1 MTSHRPLLISKAAPL
16 FTMALMLLALWYLST
31 RFLSGAFWQALVA
44 VAAVAIPLA
53 LHGLYEAA
61 IAKTLRRERYQRD
74 GRLFRLFAGRLLLGA
89 VALFLVLFVAPF
101 VIVRLH
107 VLGAR
112 EWWLLALL
120 VPLQVAMFSGFSRLL
135 QNEYKPWLLTAA
147 ALDWTRF
154 VCPTLLALAYAAL
167 LLWQRDM
174 AARLEL
180 SEAIELAQ
188 ARIADIDASLTLAT
202 LAQFVALVDGSK
214 AWFLANLSA
223 QTGSLVFWAAVLDF
237 WMLCYFLCRVL
248 AIALLPRAEWR
259 RVFGPLSD
267 ARDVPAL
274 APRRI
279 AVACALFTFV
289 TLFVGVPLL
298 AGIETQ
304 VRARPELQQL
314 FAGTRTRVE
323 RIGEE
328 YFAPGT
334 IAALERA
341 RRVALARLDVSTA
354 ELRAATEAAFDA
366 MEGNVDLYLDWYY
379 SLGAEYARIGHLLAG
394 DLEDYMARRFAETL
408 AQDEL
413 FADVERALAASLVNS
428 AEANALY
435 ARLSDNILAQNRVEL
450 AERQVVIVQQLDL
463 RDVMTPPEHAE
474 LLGVQN
480 RLTLASGGGAMAG
493 VLGGAIAGK
502 LIAKV
507 VTKSSFKLAT
517 QAAAKL
523 VASKAAGTTLGA
535 GAGATAGGA
544 IGSIVPGF
552 GTAIG
557 ALVGGLLGGLAVGVG
572 IDKALIEFEEAVG
585 REAFRAEL
593 LQALDEAR
601 RDYLSAATP

>member
-1 MTSHRPLLISKAAPL
+1 MTPRQPRLALYAAPL
-16 FTMALMLLALWYLST
+16 LTMALMLLALWFLST
-31 RFLSGAFWQALVA
+31 RFLSGAFWQALAA

-74 GRLFRLFAGRLLLGA
+74 GRFFRLFAGRLLLGA
-89 VALFLVLFVAPF
+89 VALLLVLLAAPF

-107 VLGAR
+107 VLDMR
-112 EWWLLALL
+112 EWALL
-120 VPLQVAMFSGFSRLL
+120 VLLIPLQLLVFAGFERLL
-135 QNEYKPWLLTAA
+135 QHEYKPWLLTAA
-147 ALDWTRF
+147 VLDWTRF
-154 VCPTLLALAYAAL
+154 VCPTLLAALYAAL
-167 LLWQRDM
+167 LLMQRQAGTALD
-174 AARLEL
+174 LP
-180 SEAIELAQ
+180 EALGLAQ
-188 ARIADIDASLTLAT
+188 ARVTDIDASLALAT
-202 LAQFVALVDGSK
+202 LAQFMALVDGSK
-214 AWFLANLSA
+214 AWFLANTGA
-223 QTGSLVFWAAVLDF
+223 QSDKLVFWAAVLDF

-248 AIALLPRAEWR
+248 AIAQLPRTEWR
-259 RVFGPLSD
+259 RVFGPLMD
-267 ARDVPAL
+267 TRDIPAL

-279 AVACALFTFV
+279 AIACALFTFV
-289 TLFVGVPLL
+289 TLFVGIPLL
-298 AGIETQ
+298 AGVETE
-304 VRARPELQQL
+304 VRARPQVQQ
-314 FAGTRTRVE
+314 FVAGTRQRVE

-341 RRVALARLDVSTA
+341 RHVALARLDVSTA
-354 ELRAATEAAFDA
+354 DLRAATDAAFDA

-379 SLGAEYARIGHLLAG
+379 SLGAEYMRIGHLLVG
-394 DLEDYMARRFAETL
+394 DLEGYMARRFAETL
-408 AQDEL
+408 APGDL
-413 FADVERALAASLVNS
+413 FSDVERALAASIAS
-428 AEANALY
+428 SDEANALY

-450 AERQVVIVQQLDL
+450 PQQQAIVVQQINL
-463 RDVMTPPEHAE
+463 RDVLTPPEHAE

-480 RLTLASGGGAMAG
+480 RLLVAGGGGAMVG

-557 ALVGGLLGGLAVGVG
+557 ALVGGVIGGLAVGIG

-585 REAFRAEL
+585 RDAFRAEL
-593 LQALDEAR
+593 LQALHEAR
-601 RDYLSAATP
+601 RDYLDTAAP

>member
-1 MTSHRPLLISKAAPL
+1 MVLI
-16 FTMALMLLALWYLST
+16 LLALWFLST
-31 RFLSGAFWQALVA
+31 HFLAGAFWQALVA
-44 VAAVAIPLA
+44 IAAVAMPLA

-89 VALFLVLFVAPF
+89 IALMLVLLAAPF

-107 VLGAR
+107 VLQAR
-112 EWWLLALL
+112 EWLLLALL
-120 VPLQVAMFSGFSRLL
+120 VPLQLAVFTGFMRLL
-135 QNEYKPWLLTAA
+135 QHEYKPWLLTAA

-154 VCPTLLALAYAAL
+154 VCPTLLALLYAAML
-167 LLWQRDM
+167 LSQRG
-174 AARLEL
+174 AGSALEL
-180 SEAIELAQ
+180 PEAIELAQ
-188 ARIADIDASLTLAT
+188 RRIAGIDSSLALAT
-202 LAQFVALVDGSK
+202 LAQFLALIDGSK
-214 AWFLANLSA
+214 AWFLANVTLESRN
-223 QTGSLVFWAAVLDF
+223 LVFYAAVLDF
-237 WMLCYFLCRVL
+237 WMICYFLCRVL
-248 AIALLPRAEWR
+248 AIALLPRSEWR
-259 RVFGPLSD
+259 RVFGPLTD
-267 ARDVPAL
+267 ARDVPVL

-279 AVACALFTFV
+279 AIACALFTFV

-304 VRARPELQQL
+304 VRARPHLQQL
-314 FAGTRTRVE
+314 IAGTRMRVE

-354 ELRAATEAAFDA
+354 DLRAATDAAFTA

-408 AQDEL
+408 AQDDL

-435 ARLSDNILAQNRVEL
+435 TRLSDNILAQNRI
-450 AERQVVIVQQLDL
+450 APPPRQFTVVQQLDL
-463 RDVMTPPEHAE
+463 RDVLAPPEHAE

-480 RLTLASGGGAMAG
+480 RLLLASGGGAMAG
-493 VLGGAIAGK
+493 VLGGTIAGK
-502 LIAKV
+502 LVAKV

-557 ALVGGLLGGLAVGVG
+557 ALIGGVLGGLAVGVG

>member
-1 MTSHRPLLISKAAPL
+1 MNLHRPLLRTHAAPL
-16 FTMALMLLALWYLST
+16 LAMAFMLLALWYLST
-31 RFLSGAFWQALVA
+31 RFLGGAFWQAIVA

-53 LHGLYEAA
+53 MHALYETA

-74 GRLFRLFAGRLLLGA
+74 GRFFRLFAGRLLLGA
-89 VALFLVLFVAPF
+89 VALLLVLLAAPF
-101 VIVRLH
+101 VVVRLH
-107 VLGAR
+107 ALDAHD
-112 EWWLLALL
+112 WILLALL
-120 VPLQVAMFSGFSRLL
+120 VPLQLCVFSGFRNLL
-135 QNEYKPWLLTAA
+135 QHEYKPWLLTAA
-147 ALDWTRF
+147 ALDWTRC
-154 VCPTLLALAYAAL
+154 VCPTLLAAVYAAL
-167 LLWQRDM
+167 LLLQRETG
-174 AARLEL
+174 AAPDLAM
-180 SEAIELAQ
+180 AIEQAQ
-188 ARIADIDASLTLAT
+188 ARVAGLDASLALAT
-202 LAQFVALVDGSK
+202 LARFMAIVDGSK
-214 AWFLANLSA
+214 AWFLANLA
-223 QTGSLVFWAAVLDF
+223 ERAGSLAYWAAVLDF
-237 WMLCYFLCRVL
+237 WMLCYLLCRVL
-248 AIALLPRAEWR
+248 AIALLPRSEWR
-259 RVFGPLSD
+259 RVFGPLTD
-267 ARDVPAL
+267 ERDVPAL

-289 TLFVGVPLL
+289 TLFIGIPML

-304 VRARPELQQL
+304 VRAQPGLQQL
-314 FAGTRTRVE
+314 VAGTRLRVE

-379 SLGAEYARIGHLLAG
+379 SLGAEYMRIGHLLAG
-394 DLEDYMARRFAETL
+394 DLEDYMARRFAGTL
-408 AQDEL
+408 AQGDA

-435 ARLSDNILAQNRVEL
+435 ARLSDNILEQNRVAL
-450 AERQVVIVQQLDL
+450 PERQVIVVRQLDL
-463 RDVMTPPEHAE
+463 REVLTPPEHAE
-474 LLGVQN
+474 LFGVQS
-480 RLTLASGGGAMAG
+480 RLLASGGGAMAG

-502 LIAKV
+502 LVAKV

-535 GAGATAGGA
+535 GAGAATGGA
-544 IGSIVPGF
+544 IGSVVPGF

-557 ALVGGLLGGLAVGVG
+557 ALVGGMLGGLAVGIG

-601 RDYLSAATP
+601 RDYLDAATP

>member
-1 MTSHRPLLISKAAPL
+1 MNSRRPLLALHAAPL
-16 FTMALMLLALWYLST
+16 PAMVLMLLALWYLST
-31 RFLSGAFWQALVA
+31 HFLDGAFWQALVA
-44 VAAVAIPLA
+44 VAAIAVPLA

-89 VALFLVLFVAPF
+89 VALVLVLLVAPF
-101 VIVRLH
+101 VVVRLH

-112 EWWLLALL
+112 EWLLLALL
-120 VPLQVAMFSGFSRLL
+120 VPLQLVVYAGFLRLL
-135 QNEYKPWLLTAA
+135 QHEYKPWLLTAA

-154 VCPTLLALAYAAL
+154 VCPTLLALLYAAAL
-167 LLWQRDM
+167 FAQRGSD
-174 AARLEL
+174 AALEL
-180 SEAIELAQ
+180 PMAIELAQ
-188 ARIADIDASLTLAT
+188 RRVADIDSSLALAT
-202 LAQFVALVDGSK
+202 LAQFLALVDGSK
-214 AWFLANLSA
+214 AWFLANVSA
-223 QTGSLVFWAAVLDF
+223 QAGHLVFWAAVLDF

-248 AIALLPRAEWR
+248 AIALLPRSEWR
-259 RVFGPLSD
+259 RVFGPLTD
-267 ARDVPAL
+267 AREVPAL
-274 APRRI
+274 GPRRV

-289 TLFVGVPLL
+289 TLFIGVPLL
-298 AGIETQ
+298 AGVETQ
-304 VRARPELQQL
+304 VRARPQLQQL
-314 FAGTRTRVE
+314 VAGTRMRVE

-341 RRVALARLDVSTA
+341 RRVALARLDISTA
-354 ELRAATEAAFDA
+354 ELRTATDAAFTA

-408 AQDEL
+408 TQDKL

-435 ARLSDNILAQNRVEL
+435 ARLSDNILAQNRIAVPPQ
-450 AERQVVIVQQLDL
+450 QVTVVQQLDMGEVL
-463 RDVMTPPEHAE
+463 TPPEHAE

-480 RLTLASGGGAMAG
+480 RLLLASGGGAIAG
-493 VLGGAIAGK
+493 VLGSAIAGK

-557 ALVGGLLGGLAVGVG
+557 ALIGGVLGGLAVGVG

-585 REAFRAEL
+585 RDAFRAEL

-601 RDYLSAATP
+601 RDYLSAAAP